1 MYSSI
6 TIAEIRRRINA
17 LKRKL
22 ALPYAVVRITRL
34 ADDYAAK
41 CSVAHFDRKPWP
53 DFLTLGQAI
62 RKLGY
67 RLDGF
72 NQLNRYLRGCQ
83 ERREI
88 PTPAIIVATFLSP
101 GSPGNYDKAYEKH
114 YESVW
119 NMASSVSNF

>member
-6 TIAEIRRRINA
+6 TISEIRRRINA
-17 LKRKL
+17 LKRRL

-67 RLDGF
+67 RSDGF

-88 PTPAIIVATFLSP
+88 PKPAIIVATFLSP
-101 GSPGNYDKAYEKH
+101 GSSGNCDRAYEKH
-114 YESVW
+114 YERVW

>member
-6 TIAEIRRRINA
+6 TISEIRRRINA
-17 LKRKL
+17 LKRRL

-53 DFLTLGQAI
+53 DFQSLGQAI

-88 PTPAIIVATFLSP
+88 PKPAIIVATFLSP
-101 GSPGNYDKAYEKH
+101 ARLDPCGRAYEKH
-114 YESVW
+114 YEQVW